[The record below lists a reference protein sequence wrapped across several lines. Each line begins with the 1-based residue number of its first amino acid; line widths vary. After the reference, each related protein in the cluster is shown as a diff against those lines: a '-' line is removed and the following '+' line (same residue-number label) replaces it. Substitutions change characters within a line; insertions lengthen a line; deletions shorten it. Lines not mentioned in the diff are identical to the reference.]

1 MRTFQSWFK
10 QGNNNWLLVPGYL
23 LRDSMITLASLFFT
37 SVFCKLLYHHGLD
50 ESVVIM
56 LFLTTIICI
65 SRFTDGYL
73 YGIVSS
79 LIAVL
84 LFNYLFTEPYFS
96 LNFYNPKY
104 PMIFAIMLAVSLL
117 VSTMMVQIR
126 KAADERV
133 RLAMLQESSDREI
146 KNEKL
151 RSTILYSLS
160 HDLRTPLTS
169 ISGSASMLLEGGC
182 TLSESDKEHLV
193 QEIYDESI
201 WLNQFVENLLSLARI
216 NESLL
221 RLNLKSEVLD
231 EVVGETVRLIR
242 RRLNGR
248 MLQVSTPSELVMADM
263 DFALI
268 EQVIINLVD
277 NSVAHTPPDGQIGLS
292 VEVSNL
298 QLIFRISNNGP
309 ALAPDVMEK
318 LYDRYFVGSEQRFD
332 TKRGMGLGLHIC
344 QAIVKAHGGTIRAAN
359 RPEGGVEFAFTIPMH
374 GGVAFE
380 PENDRPDH

>member
-1 MRTFQSWFK
+1 MPTFLPWFK
-10 QGNNNWLLVPGYL
+10 QGNNNRLMAPRRLI
-23 LRDSMITLASLFFT
+23 RDSMITVASLLFT
-37 SVFCKLLYHHGLD
+37 SIFCRLLYHHGLD

-79 LIAVL
+79 LVAVL

-96 LNFYNPKY
+96 LDFYDPKY
-104 PMIFAIMLAVSLL
+104 YMIFTIMLAVSLL
-117 VSTMMVQIR
+117 TSTMVVQIR
-126 KAADERV
+126 KAADDRV
-133 RLAMLQESSDREI
+133 RLATLQESSDREI
-146 KNEKL
+146 RSEKL

-169 ISGSASMLLEGGC
+169 ISGSASMLLEDSG
-182 TLSESDKEHLV
+182 TLSDLDKEHLV
-193 QEIYDESI
+193 REIYDESI
-201 WLNQFVENLLSLARI
+201 WLNQFVENLLSLTRI
-216 NESLL
+216 NDNLL
-221 RLNLKSEVLD
+221 RLHLKSEVLD

-248 MLQVSTPSELVMADM
+248 MLAVSTPSELVMADM

-277 NSVAHTPPDGQIGLS
+277 NAVAHTPTDGQISLS

-298 QLIFRISNNGP
+298 VLVFRISNNGP
-309 ALAPDVMEK
+309 DIAPDVMEK

-332 TKRGMGLGLHIC
+332 TKRGLGLGLYIC
-344 QAIVKAHGGTIRAAN
+344 QAIVKAHGGTIRADN
-359 RPEGGVEFAFTIPMH
+359 RPEGGAEFTFKIPMH
-374 GGVAFE
+374 GGMTIE
-380 PENDRPDH
+380 PENSCPDH